1 MDNENTADTAE
12 LPWYETCDLYD
23 FVGSCEATMTE
34 AEKREYR
41 NYLRDLDAG
50 A

>member
-1 MDNENTADTAE
+1 MDNKKTAPPE
-12 LPWYETCDLYD
+12 QPWYETCDLYD
-23 FVGSCEATMTE
+23 FVGSQEATMTE